1 MILLV
6 NMLILAHAVVP
17 HHHHNKMFV
26 AILNVLD
33 EDARDCSTMST
44 VMSIITTATRKTA

>member
-1 MILLV
+1 MILLA

-17 HHHHNKMFV
+17 HHHNKMFV